1 MFAPQPWPQGS
12 TITNPHA
19 ALSPQPFSDEFLLML
34 LEPETQRPK
43 SYWMTMVGCLMASQI
58 EGARW
63 IEDHPNFYIRKVT
76 CQPQGKV
83 AQT

>member
-43 SYWMTMVGCLMASQI
+43 SYWMTMVGCLMISLSCLAVLALS
-58 EGARW
+58 A
-63 IEDHPNFYIRKVT
+63 
-76 CQPQGKV
+76 
-83 AQT
+83 AQR